1 MLSQQLT
8 PGRIVAVLTP
18 LLFAPVA
25 GGIAVWSAKHFPGAN
40 IDASKLQA
48 IFIAGATAALGQGA
62 LWLKGWQDYEK
73 RQEAVPAGVSN
84 DIPLEEPLTPRAT
97 IADAA
102 SVATVNGS
110 ADSGDAGL
118 PEEDG
123 LDEELLADG
132 FDEEFDDEA
141 LDDEPLDDDDP
152 EAGDED
158 ALVLNGRE

>member
-1 MLSQQLT
+1 MLSQQFT

-18 LLFAPVA
+18 LVFAPAA

-40 IDASKLQA
+40 IDAAKLQG

-84 DIPLEEPLTPRAT
+84 DIRLEETLTPRAT
-97 IADAA
+97 IADVAP
-102 SVATVNGS
+102 VATVNG
-110 ADSGDAGL
+110 SGDAGL

-132 FDEEFDDEA
+132 FDEEFDDET
-141 LDDEPLDDDDP
+141 LDDEALDDDDP